1 MHVSIVVTTVS
12 MHVTTIISLHARDNR
27 NNNSLYARGDCH
39 NNPYARE
46 HVAVDYRLDVCRA
59 TNGAHI

>member
-1 MHVSIVVTTVS
+1 MHMTTV
-12 MHVTTIISLHARDNR
+12 ISLHARDNR